1 MSDEEL
7 LISSRPPSP
16 VQVWT
21 LGLAAFLILAAS
33 LASLPFRTLA
43 LWKIPSFIPIVD
55 MSLLLGDSLTATLL
69 FSQATVL
76 GSRALLALATG
87 YLITAFLIIPHALTF
102 PFAFSETGLLSAGV
116 STTIWLYL
124 FWHTGLP
131 AAVVVYALLKPLDA
145 AQPMRHESMKPTIA
159 VCVSGSALLAL
170 LLAIL
175 ATRGE
180 SLLPR
185 LMTSSLHWLPAKVLL
200 NSVLPI
206 GLSVAAIAA
215 LLGGKRSILDLWL
228 VLVLWTWLIELV
240 LVIATSDRFS
250 LGWYVGRISGL
261 LAGILV
267 LLMLLSESNR
277 LYARLAL
284 LVTAQR
290 REREGRLL
298 TMNAVAAAMAHEV
311 KQPLGAIVANAGTGV
326 ALAQRAPCSLERVS
340 NLFATIEED
349 GLRAADVIDSV
360 RAMFER
366 RTSDRVEL
374 DLNQLIREA
383 SELIAGEVLAWR
395 VTLELSLD
403 DRIPP
408 LPVDRL
414 QMKHV
419 LLNLLVNAVEAMTAV
434 RDRPRVLRVRSAVN
448 EAGVLVTVED
458 SGSGIRLDQV
468 DRIFDAFFTTKAR
481 GTGMGLSLARSIVES
496 HGGHIWA
503 TTDQRVGA
511 TFNIQ
516 LPRPSC

>member
-1 MSDEEL
+1 
-7 LISSRPPSP
+7 
-16 VQVWT
+16 
-21 LGLAAFLILAAS
+21 
-33 LASLPFRTLA
+33 
-43 LWKIPSFIPIVD
+43 
-55 MSLLLGDSLTATLL
+55 
-69 FSQATVL
+69 
-76 GSRALLALATG
+76 
-87 YLITAFLIIPHALTF
+87 
-102 PFAFSETGLLSAGV
+102 
-116 STTIWLYL
+116 
-124 FWHTGLP
+124 
-131 AAVVVYALLKPLDA
+131 
-145 AQPMRHESMKPTIA
+145 MKPTIA
-159 VCVSGSALLAL
+159 VCVSGSAILAL
-170 LLAIL
+170 LLTIL

-180 SLLPR
+180 SLLPQ

-206 GLSVAAIAA
+206 GLSVAAIVA
-215 LLGGKRSILDLWL
+215 LLRGKRSILDLWL

-290 REREGRLL
+290 REREGRML

-326 ALAQRAPCSLERVS
+326 ALAQRPPCSLERVS

-374 DLNQLIREA
+374 NLNQVIRE
-383 SELIAGEVLAWR
+383 SSDLIAGEALAWR
-395 VTLELSLD
+395 VTLDLSLD

-434 RDRPRVLRVRSAVN
+434 RDRPRVLRVRSALN

-458 SGSGIRLDQV
+458 SGSGIRLDQA
-468 DRIFDAFFTTKAR
+468 DRIFDAFFTTKPR

-503 TTDQRVGA
+503 TTDQPVGA

-516 LPRPSC
+516 LPRPSL